1 MSQALAL
8 KFIHDRIFPMTTDVP
23 HSNDA
28 RDNPPNPEGA
38 SAVPGKLRVLVV
50 EDDAAA
56 LSATVE
62 LLQLLGHWATGVKS
76 AEVAKSR
83 FMDGAFD
90 VLLTDIGLPALS
102 GYDLVQSL
110 PSGHRIQV
118 IFASGQIQPDDPMP
132 GTIWLAKPFTVEQL
146 EAALATARA
155 A

>member
-1 MSQALAL
+1 M
-8 KFIHDRIFPMTTDVP
+8 MTTDAQP
-23 HSNDA
+23 NNNS
-28 RDNPPNPEGA
+28 RDSSSNPPA
-38 SAVPGKLRVLVV
+38 SSLPARKLRVMVV
-50 EDDAAA
+50 EDDPEA

-62 LLQLLGHWATGVKS
+62 LLQVLGHWATGVKS

-110 PSGHRIQV
+110 PSEHRMQV
-118 IFASGQIQPDDPMP
+118 IFASGQTQPDEPMP
-132 GTIWLAKPFTVEQL
+132 GTVWLAKPFTVEQL
-146 EAALATARA
+146 EAALATVGA

>member
-1 MSQALAL
+1 MTGY
-8 KFIHDRIFPMTTDVP
+8 RPMTTEVHNSKDSGENPLRADEVP
-23 HSNDA
+23 
-28 RDNPPNPEGA
+28 A
-38 SAVPGKLRVLVV
+38 SPGKLRVLVV
-50 EDDAAA
+50 EDDAEA

-62 LLQLLGHWATGVKS
+62 LLQVMGHWATGVKS

-110 PSGHRIQV
+110 PSGHRMRV
-118 IFASGQIQPDDPMP
+118 IFASGQTQPNEPMP
-132 GTIWLAKPFTVEQL
+132 GTLWLAKPFTAEQL
-146 EAALATARA
+146 EAALATAGA

>member
-1 MSQALAL
+1 
-8 KFIHDRIFPMTTDVP
+8 MTTDVHQP
-23 HSNDA
+23 NDS
-28 RDNPPNPEGA
+28 RDNPPNAEKT
-38 SAVPGKLRVLVV
+38 STSSGKLRVLVV
-50 EDDAAA
+50 EDDPAA

-76 AEVAKSR
+76 AEVAMSR

-110 PSGHRIQV
+110 PSGHRMQV
-118 IFASGQIQPDDPMP
+118 IFASGQTQPDAPMP
-132 GTIWLAKPFTVEQL
+132 GTIWLAKPFSAEQL
-146 EAALATARA
+146 EAALATASA